1 MSEQV
6 QKRFV
11 GLDLHKQTI
20 MIAGLNAQQEVVL
33 RPRRVALV
41 EFESWAQGHLKASDE
56 VVLEATSNAWWA
68 YDLLEPLVSR
78 VVVASPHNVKLIAAS
93 VVKTDKKDALTLA
106 RLLAINMIPQ
116 VWVPPLAVRELRG
129 LVTHRQR
136 LIRQRTAAR
145 NRLRGLLH
153 RYHLVPPQTG
163 LFSPASRAWWQAL
176 SLPGVEQIRSRHD
189 LGLLEYLEPLIAE
202 VEAELARLSISDPW
216 HSSCAFLIQLPGI
229 GLVTAMTI
237 LAAVGQIERF
247 PTAKKLVGY
256 SGLGSRIYATGQT
269 QRTGGITKQGRREL
283 RLVMVEAAWVAV
295 QHYPYWRKQFEQISA
310 RRGKHKAIVAIARKL
325 LVVVWNVLTLQV
337 ADRQA
342 DLEAVARAFYRWSDS
357 QRLAKQ
363 LNLSRAE
370 FVRRELLRLGLE
382 PEPAP
387 PEMTA
392 QPSPELARQVA

>member
-1 MSEQV
+1 MSEKN
-6 QKRFV
+6 QKRYV

-20 MIAGLNAQQEVVL
+20 MVAGLNVQQEIIL
-33 RPRRVALV
+33 RPRRMDLVA
-41 EFESWAQGHLKASDE
+41 FESWAQSHLKASDE
-56 VVLEATSNAWWA
+56 VVLEATSNAWWV
-68 YDLLEPLVSR
+68 YDLLKPLVGR

-106 RLLAINMIPQ
+106 RLLAVNLVPE
-116 VWVPPLAVRELRG
+116 VWVPPLVVRELRG
-129 LVTHRQR
+129 LVAHRQR
-136 LIRQRTAAR
+136 LIKQRTAAR
-145 NRLRGLLH
+145 NRLRGLLQRH
-153 RYHLVPPQTG
+153 HLVPPESG

-176 SLPGVEQIRSRHD
+176 SLPAVEQLRSRHD
-189 LGLLEYLEPLIAE
+189 LGLLEYLAPLIAE
-202 VEAELARLSISDPW
+202 VEAQLAQLSIREPW

-283 RLVMVEAAWVAV
+283 RLVMVEAAWIAV
-295 QHYPYWRKQFEQISA
+295 RHQPYWRKQFEQLSA

-325 LVVVWNVLTLQV
+325 LVVVWNVLRLQV

-342 DLEAVARAFYRWSDS
+342 EVAAVARSFYRWSDRH
-357 QRLAKQ
+357 QLAKQ

-370 FVRRELLRLGLE
+370 FVRRELVRLGLE
-382 PEPAP
+382 
-387 PEMTA
+387 
-392 QPSPELARQVA
+392 QQVVSA

>member
-1 MSEQV
+1 MSEKQ

-11 GLDLHKQTI
+11 GLDLHKQSI
-20 MIAGLNAQQEVVL
+20 MVAGLNAQQEVVI
-33 RPRRVALV
+33 RPRRVQLV
-41 EFESWAQGHLKASDE
+41 ELESWAQSHLKASDE
-56 VVLEATSNAWWA
+56 VVLEASSNAWWA
-68 YDLLEPLVSR
+68 YDLLEPLVQR

-106 RLLAINMIPQ
+106 RLLAVNLVPE
-116 VWVPPLAVRELRG
+116 VWVPPVVVRELRG

-153 RYHLVPPQTG
+153 RHHLVPPETG
-163 LFSPASRAWWQAL
+163 LFSSASLSWWQAL
-176 SLPGVEQIRSRHD
+176 SLPAVEQLRSRHD
-189 LGLLEYLEPLIAE
+189 LGLLAYLEPLIAE
-202 VEAELARLSISDPW
+202 VEAELARLSISEPW
-216 HSSCAFLIQLPGI
+216 HSPCAFLIQLPGI

-247 PTAKKLVGY
+247 PSAKKLVGY

-269 QRTGGITKQGRREL
+269 HRTGGITKQGRREL
-283 RLVMVEAAWVAV
+283 RLVLVEAAWIAV
-295 QHYPYWRKQFEQISA
+295 QHYPYWHKQFEQLSA

-342 DLEAVARAFYRWSDS
+342 EVEAVARSFYRWSDS
-357 QRLAKQ
+357 HRLAKQ

-370 FVRRELLRLGLE
+370 FVRRELARLNLE
-382 PEPAP
+382 PPD
-387 PEMTA
+387 
-392 QPSPELARQVA
+392 QPSPELLPQAA